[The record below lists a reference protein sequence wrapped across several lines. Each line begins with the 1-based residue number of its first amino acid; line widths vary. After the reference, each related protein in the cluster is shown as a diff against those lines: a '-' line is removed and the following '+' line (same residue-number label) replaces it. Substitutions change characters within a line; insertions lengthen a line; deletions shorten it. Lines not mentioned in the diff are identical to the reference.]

1 MSIVIYTYHDPY
13 KIDQEPYWDE
23 IKNCPYFC
31 SAQTLVNGLRSHY
44 KEKFDGGR
52 VSTVKI
58 LTDSLYVDWAS
69 PAWIVKQHT
78 DIDNIINSGFS
89 TDLSESERINI
100 GRAFLF
106 NRDDV
111 FASIRTMFELN
122 VDPSAIL
129 KNKLTKEQRFI
140 LGIYQKILASEM
152 KKDFY
157 LARSLAEEEIDEG
170 LRRAMTAIQEDYNF
184 SDVNL
189 DTIVIHGVHQFNP
202 IMLRAID
209 ELQKYKNVILL
220 FNYQKQYKNVY
231 QTWFD
236 IYSAFDCKII
246 DCDRNEFL
254 ATDSS
259 TVSYKGNVL
268 ADQLG
273 KLVNGQR
280 RAITVGDPYEI
291 IEFDNMTEFAGYV
304 ADIFEEAERKDPQK
318 PMHHM
323 REQIYA
329 ANSSA
334 NDILKIYFPEQFGE
348 RQFLNYPIGHFFLAI
363 ANMWDPEKNEILI
376 SDINDVRECLGANIL
391 SEDVPGQLVSI
402 FGKIQAIHNISR
414 RTRNILLL
422 SATPVQQRRAEYLDL
437 LRLLLPSKYDSF
449 TEEKFGELIDK
460 QSHIIQKTALILD
473 DLSDFE
479 ETIDDA
485 IDEEEDPHES
495 EDCQDLFE
503 EIQEGLEEICDDLD
517 DSRLNELFEAISFA
531 ENDLGVYA
539 IKVMISY
546 ICSNYQIESNIIRN
560 RRKLLEVTED
570 DERLL
575 PIRELETQTY
585 ELDSDKNAYEALT
598 YELLSNWI
606 LEITKENSQCVE
618 SIIRPLLSAFF
629 SSPWAFEDAIK
640 EVEQKGVHVSEEIKI
655 NAERWKSFEQNI
667 INEISKVIDDPDY
680 YSDFYSTRLLT
691 VINTIYEELFDQKIV
706 LFTNYKGTFDAY
718 RKILEGIFSKEEVSF
733 FGAGMSKDEIE
744 LNAYRFQNDRSCR
757 IMLCDYTGGEGRN
770 FQCADYIVHIDLP
783 WDANMIE
790 QRIGRLD
797 RLERDPSR
805 PIVHSVVIY
814 TLETFEEA
822 LFNFWNEGLKI
833 FTQSLSG
840 MEIIMKEINSEII
853 SAIQNDFKHGLFE
866 KIPGIIES
874 ADEMRATVRKE
885 QNFDAAGFIYR
896 PMYNELK
903 RLIDYYSQ
911 NENELFA
918 NTIGYCD
925 EREAVRIY
933 RVDRIKKQPE
943 MLPEK
948 AVEKPKGYNVSK
960 YTTEVFRMF
969 STDEA
974 IDVTLLCDNCIMKFV
989 VDKFGMKIK
998 TQSVG
1003 EEKFRIKVKVCV
1015 SPTFYRWVFGATGKI
1030 MIEGPSN
1037 VRKAYKEMLQKSL
1050 DSMN

>member
-170 LRRAMTAIQEDYNF
+170 LRRAI
-184 SDVNL
+184 
-189 DTIVIHGVHQFNP
+189 
-202 IMLRAID
+202 
-209 ELQKYKNVILL
+209 
-220 FNYQKQYKNVY
+220 
-231 QTWFD
+231 
-236 IYSAFDCKII
+236 
-246 DCDRNEFL
+246 
-254 ATDSS
+254 
-259 TVSYKGNVL
+259 
-268 ADQLG
+268 
-273 KLVNGQR
+273 
-280 RAITVGDPYEI
+280 
-291 IEFDNMTEFAGYV
+291 
-304 ADIFEEAERKDPQK
+304 
-318 PMHHM
+318 
-323 REQIYA
+323 
-329 ANSSA
+329 
-334 NDILKIYFPEQFGE
+334 
-348 RQFLNYPIGHFFLAI
+348 
-363 ANMWDPEKNEILI
+363 
-376 SDINDVRECLGANIL
+376 
-391 SEDVPGQLVSI
+391 
-402 FGKIQAIHNISR
+402 
-414 RTRNILLL
+414 TRNILLL

-783 WDANMIE
+783 WDAISLHQGMPFLIVLLITRFILAKGK
-790 QRIGRLD
+790 QVLSRF
-797 RLERDPSR
+797 R
-805 PIVHSVVIY
+805 PI
-814 TLETFEEA
+814 
-822 LFNFWNEGLKI
+822 
-833 FTQSLSG
+833 
-840 MEIIMKEINSEII
+840 
-853 SAIQNDFKHGLFE
+853 
-866 KIPGIIES
+866 
-874 ADEMRATVRKE
+874 
-885 QNFDAAGFIYR
+885 
-896 PMYNELK
+896 
-903 RLIDYYSQ
+903 
-911 NENELFA
+911 
-918 NTIGYCD
+918 
-925 EREAVRIY
+925 
-933 RVDRIKKQPE
+933 
-943 MLPEK
+943 
-948 AVEKPKGYNVSK
+948 
-960 YTTEVFRMF
+960 
-969 STDEA
+969 
-974 IDVTLLCDNCIMKFV
+974 
-989 VDKFGMKIK
+989 
-998 TQSVG
+998 
-1003 EEKFRIKVKVCV
+1003 
-1015 SPTFYRWVFGATGKI
+1015 
-1030 MIEGPSN
+1030 
-1037 VRKAYKEMLQKSL
+1037 
-1050 DSMN
+1050 